1 MGITVWFTGLSGSGK
16 TTLARALGAELVARG
31 HDVEI
36 LDGDEN
42 IRRIGSVAG
51 LLTRHGVVVLA
62 AAISPYREMRDE
74 VRGRIG
80 SFLEVYVNAPLQVCE
95 QRVDLKGYDTEIV
108 TEQAIEFMRG
118 AKKGQPFCLW
128 IGYKACHAPFTPAP
142 GYEKYLADVEIKPPA
157 SYFIDDPGKPRRVR
171 EKARGRDTRLQVRAA
186 KKGRQVVPSAAPL
199 SLEQWTERE
208 RNQYRCLMGVEDS
221 VRRLF
226 SFLAEHNAAWPP
238 PNHPASGRCGQSG
251 RAGGIDDCCVWRRG
265 TLKSS
270 IVNVSIVNWP
280 ATSKVAHTRN
290 ISEPR
295 RNGASVV
302 QTGRGHHHRLLRR

>member
-1 MGITVWFTGLSGSGK
+1 MRQHVCKGLCYSK
-16 TTLARALGAELVARG
+16 EDR
-31 HDVEI
+31 
-36 LDGDEN
+36 DEN
-42 IRRIGSVAG
+42 IRRIGFVAG
-51 LLTRHGVVVLA
+51 LLARHGVVVLA
-62 AAISPYREMRDE
+62 AAISPYREIRDE
-74 VRGRIG
+74 VRGKTG
-80 SFLEVYVNAPLQVCE
+80 SFLEVYVNAPLEVCE

-128 IGYKACHAPFTPAP
+128 IGHEACHAPFTPAP
-142 GYEKYLADVEIKPPA
+142 GCENYLADVEIKPPA

-171 EKARGRDTRLQVRAA
+171 EKARGRDTRLQARAA
-186 KKGRQVVPSAAPL
+186 KKGRQVAPSAAPL
-199 SLEQWTERE
+199 SLDQWAERE
-208 RNQYRCLMGVEDS
+208 RNQYRCLMGVEDR

-226 SFLAEHNAAWPP
+226 SFLAEHNAAWPQ

-251 RAGGIDDCCVWRRG
+251 RAGGIDDCRIDDCCVWRRG

-280 ATSKVAHTRN
+280 ATSKVAHTRS

-302 QTGRGHHHRLLRR
+302 QAGRGHHHRLLRR